1 VRPYGVQVRHTARF
15 RRAADPVPPLP
26 NTPGPRRSTAWPAG
40 AGLLL
45 TGLLLLLGL
54 LLTACGDPQVRG
66 TAAAPADAPSAA
78 PSTVPAATTPSAE
91 PAPDPSGAPAPDEPI
106 RLPWPVADPSAVAE
120 LQRSV
125 DEGSEPWL
133 LDPAEVAVSYV
144 GAAHGWTQAVAQPR
158 PDGTTV
164 DVAEGGH
171 RLTLSLRQP
180 GRAGAGGIWVV
191 TAESPG

>member
-1 VRPYGVQVRHTARF
+1 M
-15 RRAADPVPPLP
+15 
-26 NTPGPRRSTAWPAG
+26 
-40 AGLLL
+40 
-45 TGLLLLLGL
+45 
-54 LLTACGDPQVRG
+54 
-66 TAAAPADAPSAA
+66 PSAA
-78 PSTVPAATTPSAE
+78 PSAPPAATTP
-91 PAPDPSGAPAPDEPI
+91 PDEPSPGPSGVPEPDETV
-106 RLPWPVADPSAVAE
+106 RLPWPAADPSEVAE

-133 LDPAEVAVSYV
+133 LDPAEVAVSYA

-164 DVAEGGH
+164 DVAEGDH
-171 RLTLSLRQP
+171 RLTLSLTQP